1 MLFVGLLMCTYEIF
15 PWDPSTQIYFHVSF
29 LFIFGVYIWIRKKRA
44 FFNHFWPFIFSVG
57 YASIWMFL
65 VIHPIWVNFPG
76 ASLSIILFIW
86 MLRVVMDDL
95 GGLIAIW
102 LLTNAGGTLI
112 SYLIFTLYQKEGLI
126 DTQVTN
132 SFVMKGL
139 IILLLFHGVD
149 QLKRSIR
156 KKKTRPKGAA
166 LV

>member
-1 MLFVGLLMCTYEIF
+1 M
-15 PWDPSTQIYFHVSF
+15 
-29 LFIFGVYIWIRKKRA
+29 
-44 FFNHFWPFIFSVG
+44 
-57 YASIWMFL
+57 
-65 VIHPIWVNFPG
+65 
-76 ASLSIILFIW
+76 
-86 MLRVVMDDL
+86 VMDDL